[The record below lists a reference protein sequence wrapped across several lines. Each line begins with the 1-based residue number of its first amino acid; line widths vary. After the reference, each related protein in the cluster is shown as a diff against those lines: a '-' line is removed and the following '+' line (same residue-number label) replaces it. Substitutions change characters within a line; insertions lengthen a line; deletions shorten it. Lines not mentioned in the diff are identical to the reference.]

1 MSFFTLILKRW
12 KKYATLLPS
21 NWLAATP
28 ETFTSR
34 RLGRQSAERERISGI
49 DWNEILRK
57 TVGWTSRTKFKTR

>member
-12 KKYATLLPS
+12 KKYVTLLSS
-21 NWLAATP
+21 NWLAETP

-34 RLGRQSAERERISGI
+34 RLGRQSVERERISGI

-57 TVGWTSRTKFKTR
+57 KP